1 MKEHSKL
8 ARKYDKQAWFFN
20 RQPKD
25 SRLND
30 WRQRLLRDAKGDV
43 LELAA
48 GTGANFPYYPQGVS
62 VTAVDI
68 SSNMLQYAKK
78 NAKKA
83 QIDASFI
90 LGNVEEIEF
99 PEHRFDTIVS
109 TLSFCG
115 YEHPISLFNQLAD
128 WLKPGGQILLLEHGI
143 STQPILKQVLKV
155 LDPVNHQLVGCH
167 LKRDMQE
174 LIEISRLDIVHMES
188 HLKGII
194 RLMWVV
200 PET

>member
-8 ARKYDKQAWFFN
+8 AHKYDKQAWFFN
-20 RQPKD
+20 RQPRD

-30 WRQRLLRDAKGDV
+30 WRQRLLREAKGDV

-48 GTGANFPYYPQGVS
+48 GTGANFPYYPEEVA

-68 SSNMLQYAKK
+68 SSKMLHYAEK
-78 NAKKA
+78 NAEKA
-83 QIDASFI
+83 QVEASFI
-90 LGNVEEIEF
+90 LGDVEEIEF

-115 YEHPISLFNQLAD
+115 YEHPISLFNQLAS
-128 WLKPGGQILLLEHGI
+128 WVKPGGKILLLEHGI
-143 STQPILKQVLKV
+143 STHPILKQVQKGLN
-155 LDPVNHQLVGCH
+155 PVNHKMVGCH

-174 LIEISRLDIVHMES
+174 LLDISRLEIVHMES